1 MRLHIR
7 GAQKRKR
14 PEYVQRV
21 LDVDVLPIWKGRD
34 ARTIKP
40 REIVELLDG
49 IVQRGSRVMAN
60 RVAGVLSQMFRF
72 GAHRDLVEASPVQLL
87 YRPGGK
93 ERPKD
98 RTLGDTEIKR
108 LLANLDDVL
117 RTPRMA
123 CAIRILLLTG
133 QRRGELALARWR
145 DIDLEAKTWTI
156 PAAHS
161 KTGIAHLLPLS
172 PAATQEFERLKRIAD
187 GSSYVMPTEDGNAPS
202 DPKLIT
208 RMVARNLSP
217 LRIMA
222 SARSRPTTCAE
233 LAGRALRSSV

>member
-1 MRLHIR
+1 
-7 GAQKRKR
+7 
-14 PEYVQRV
+14 
-21 LDVDVLPIWKGRD
+21 
-34 ARTIKP
+34 
-40 REIVELLDG
+40 
-49 IVQRGSRVMAN
+49 MAN

-72 GAHRDLVEASPVQLL
+72 GVHRDLVEASPVQLL

-98 RTLGDTEIKR
+98 RTLSDTEIKA

-117 RTPRMA
+117 RAPRMA

-145 DIDLEAKTWTI
+145 DIDFEAKTWTI

-172 PAATQEFERLKRIAD
+172 PDATKEFERLKRIAD
-187 GSSYVMPTEDGNAPS
+187 RSSYVMPTEDGEAPC

-208 RMVARNLSP
+208 RVVARNLKSLAEHAVRAFTP
-217 LRIMA
+217 HDLRRTCRTGLAKLGVADAVAERVLNHAALGMA
-222 SARSRPTTCAE
+222 GVYNKHNYLDEMR
-233 LAGRALRSSV
+233 LALDKWAAHLTGIQKSGT